1 MGKNKKVPDPQLKKD
16 PAFLRQVEHIL
27 EHELADQINEHY
39 MEAQTSEGV
48 PIAGQ
53 TGPTTEKV
61 QHPIPGNNPSNDT
74 HPRNVRQCS
83 EGQQKGSVNQ
93 NKKPKNA
100 RKALVTEL
108 EELIP
113 QIDEAGLEFLVEQ
126 ARIHLY
132 NMKVDELNSLAQN
145 IGSPAGKTS
154 QKKTQDP
161 GAARPAPV
169 FQIKAGSGGGSY
181 HVSYQGNWKLFSD
194 TEMLAMVRIVQ
205 GPGSQEERAAR
216 LFRWLRTERR
226 DLLQDIPFQGAQ
238 DPLFIEFVSLL
249 QKTFAIRSR

>member
-1 MGKNKKVPDPQLKKD
+1 MGKAKSKADPQLKKD
-16 PAFLRQVEHIL
+16 PAFMRQVEHLL
-27 EHELADQINEHY
+27 EQELAAQSH
-39 MEAQTSEGV
+39 AQTSDAAPAQVTPVQEQSQLAA
-48 PIAGQ
+48 PAKEKRQ
-53 TGPTTEKV
+53 PATPPKQPNRKSTE
-61 QHPIPGNNPSNDT
+61 T
-74 HPRNVRQCS
+74 
-83 EGQQKGSVNQ
+83 
-93 NKKPKNA
+93 
-100 RKALVTEL
+100 RKTLITEL

-113 QIDEAGLEFLVEQ
+113 QLDEAGLEFLVEQ

-154 QKKTQDP
+154 RKKTQDP
-161 GAARPAPV
+161 GAARPVPV

>member
-1 MGKNKKVPDPQLKKD
+1 MGKNKKAPDPQLKKD
-16 PAFLRQVEHIL
+16 PAFLRRVEHIL
-27 EHELADQINEHY
+27 EHELADQINDHY
-39 MEAQTSEGV
+39 LAAQTSEGV
-48 PIAGQ
+48 HNAGQ
-53 TGPTTEKV
+53 TDPTAEKD
-61 QHPIPGNNPSNDT
+61 QHPIPDENTSEDAN
-74 HPRNVRQCS
+74 PRNAGQFR
-83 EGQQKGSVNQ
+83 EGQQKRSVNR

-100 RKALVTEL
+100 RKALITEL

-113 QIDEAGLEFLVEQ
+113 QLDEAGLEFLVEQ

-154 QKKTQDP
+154 RKKTQDP
-161 GAARPAPV
+161 GAARPVPV

-238 DPLFIEFVSLL
+238 DPLFI
-249 QKTFAIRSR
+249 

>member
-1 MGKNKKVPDPQLKKD
+1 MGKKKKVPDPQLKKD
-16 PAFLRQVEHIL
+16 PAFLRRVEHIL
-27 EHELADQINEHY
+27 EHELADQINNHY
-39 MEAQTSEGV
+39 LAAQTSEGV
-48 PIAGQ
+48 PIAGN
-53 TGPTTEKV
+53 TDPTA
-61 QHPIPGNNPSNDT
+61 GNNPSNDAN
-74 HPRNVRQCS
+74 PRNAGQFN
-83 EGQQKGSVNQ
+83 EGQQKRSVNQ

-100 RKALVTEL
+100 RKALITEL

-113 QIDEAGLEFLVEQ
+113 QLDEAGLEFLVEQ

-145 IGSPAGKTS
+145 IGSPAGKTNR
-154 QKKTQDP
+154 KNTQNP

-169 FQIKAGSGGGSY
+169 FQIKAGSGGGIY